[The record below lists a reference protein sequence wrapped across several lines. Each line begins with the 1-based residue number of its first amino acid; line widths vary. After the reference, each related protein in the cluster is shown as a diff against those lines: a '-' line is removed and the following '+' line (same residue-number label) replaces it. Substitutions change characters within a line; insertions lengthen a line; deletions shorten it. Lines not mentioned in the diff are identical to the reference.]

1 MYLPFIGVLHDVEND
16 VLNDTFNDIFTFIE
30 ILDYTH
36 DVLMMY

>member
-1 MYLPFIGVLHDVEND
+1 MYLPFIGVLNDVEND
-16 VLNDTFNDIFTFIE
+16 VLTDTLNDIFTFLE